1 MKSSDS
7 YLSRKP
13 ISIGSGDQTYGVV
26 TLTDTGALTI
36 DGDATRITRLLA
48 SRRRLSFY
56 RDMTNEQFFASLPEA
71 LCHGLN
77 WAEPVEERGDAL
89 GAESFNAGSVAH

>member
-7 YLSRKP
+7 YTLRKP

-36 DGDATRITRLLA
+36 DGNAARITRLLA

-56 RDMTNEQFFASLPEA
+56 RGMTNEQFFALLPEA
-71 LCHGLN
+71 LWDGLN
-77 WAEPVEERGDAL
+77 WAEPVEERGDAMS
-89 GAESFNAGSVAH
+89 AESFNAGQVAR